1 MPQDIHAERILI
13 LDFGSQ
19 YTQLIARRV
28 RELGVYCEILSWRA
42 SAAELRAFAPR
53 GVILSGGPES
63 VTVAGAPAAPAA
75 VFELGVPVLGI
86 IAGFG
91 VGGLA
96 VALAAKPTLENLLA
110 GVILFLDGSIKV
122 GDTIDSGPL
131 SGTIEDIGMR
141 STRIRSADGG
151 LVSVT
156 NSELADKVI
165 KNTSR
170 RVQTA
175 QAE

>member
-1 MPQDIHAERILI
+1 
-13 LDFGSQ
+13 
-19 YTQLIARRV
+19 
-28 RELGVYCEILSWRA
+28 
-42 SAAELRAFAPR
+42 
-53 GVILSGGPES
+53 
-63 VTVAGAPAAPAA
+63 
-75 VFELGVPVLGI
+75 
-86 IAGFG
+86 
-91 VGGLA
+91 

-131 SGTIEDIGMR
+131 SGMIEDIGMR

-170 RVQTA
+170 RVQA
-175 QAE
+175 APGE